1 MTPPLR
7 TISAARRIRRSCGFW
22 RCSSKYWAVA
32 CAEGASIRYHSG
44 PDNCPAWR
52 PDSRMQALLDLAPQ
66 VAFFVTYYLG
76 GIYVATAVL
85 MVAMLALLLLDL
97 LRLRRVP
104 PLHLLSAVLVLALGS
119 ATLILRDPRFLKWKP
134 TIFLW
139 LIALASFASP
149 WIGRTPLAQ
158 RLLAPMVSGSE
169 TVSRATW
176 LKLNWLWVAFFALLG
191 GLNLWVATRASE
203 NAWVNFKVIGISAAF
218 ALFAIA
224 QALWL
229 AARTEAMAA

>member
-1 MTPPLR
+1 
-7 TISAARRIRRSCGFW
+7 
-22 RCSSKYWAVA
+22 
-32 CAEGASIRYHSG
+32 
-44 PDNCPAWR
+44 
-52 PDSRMQALLDLAPQ
+52 MQALLDLAPL

-139 LIALASFASP
+139 LIALASLVSP
-149 WIGRTPLAQ
+149 WVGRAPLAQ
-158 RLLAPMVSGSE
+158 RLLAPMISRSE
-169 TVSRATW
+169 TVPRRTW
-176 LKLNWLWVAFFALLG
+176 LKLNMLWVGFYALLG
-191 GLNLWVATRASE
+191 ALNLWVAASASE
-203 NAWVNFKVIGISAAF
+203 RAWVNFKVFGLSAAF

-224 QALWL
+224 QTVWL
-229 AARTEAMAA
+229 AARTEAVAARLS

>member
-1 MTPPLR
+1 M
-7 TISAARRIRRSCGFW
+7 A
-22 RCSSKYWAVA
+22 
-32 CAEGASIRYHSG
+32 
-44 PDNCPAWR
+44 
-52 PDSRMQALLDLAPQ
+52 
-66 VAFFVTYYLG
+66 AFFLAYKLG
-76 GIYVATAVL
+76 GIYVATVVL
-85 MVAMLALLLLDL
+85 MIAMVALLLTDR
-97 LRLRRVP
+97 LRLQRIP
-104 PLHLLSAVLVLALGS
+104 PMHLVSAVLVLLLGS

-139 LIALASFASP
+139 LVGLASFASP

>member
-1 MTPPLR
+1 
-7 TISAARRIRRSCGFW
+7 
-22 RCSSKYWAVA
+22 
-32 CAEGASIRYHSG
+32 
-44 PDNCPAWR
+44 
-52 PDSRMQALLDLAPQ
+52 MQALFDLAPLA
-66 VAFFVTYYLG
+66 AFFLAYKLG
-76 GIYVATAVL
+76 GIYVATVVL
-85 MVAMLALLLLDL
+85 MIAMVALLLTDR
-97 LRLRRVP
+97 LRLQRIP
-104 PLHLLSAVLVLALGS
+104 PMHLLSAVLVLLLGS

-139 LIALASFASP
+139 LVGLASFASP